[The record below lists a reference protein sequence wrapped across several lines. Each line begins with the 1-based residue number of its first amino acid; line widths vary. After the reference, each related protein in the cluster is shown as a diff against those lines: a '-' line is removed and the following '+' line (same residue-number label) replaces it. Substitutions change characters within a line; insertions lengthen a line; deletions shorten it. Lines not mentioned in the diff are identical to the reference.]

1 MSVLK
6 DALSTI
12 LLGQNSAR
20 GALIV
25 TTKQPVAGAPRFSFT
40 AETGVQSPLHLP
52 KPLPAY
58 QYAYLLNEALLND
71 GKTPAYTA
79 ADFAAYRDQTD
90 RVRHPDVNWY
100 NTILR
105 DHASLNR
112 YNLNVTGG
120 GNTAPL
126 LRRAK
131 LYGPAGTVCYFR
143 RQFV

>member
-1 MSVLK
+1 MVVIDGVQREFYSLDPENIASVSVLK

-25 TTKQPVAGAPRFSFT
+25 TTKQPVVGAPRVCFT
-40 AETGVQSPLHLP
+40 AETGVQKPVQLP

-71 GKTPAYTA
+71 NKTPAYTA
-79 ADFAAYRDQTD
+79 TDFAAYLDQSD
-90 RVRHPDVNWY
+90 PVGHPDVNWY

-105 DHASLNR
+105 DSGKHEP
-112 YNLNVTGG
+112 V
-120 GNTAPL
+120 
-126 LRRAK
+126 
-131 LYGPAGTVCYFR
+131 
-143 RQFV
+143 